1 MIRINTEDIRY
12 AEDILLP
19 KGSHFDVE
27 RIDFIKNLDTI
38 DLQAVPW
45 SGKTTALLAKL
56 LILERYMPF
65 DDWAWILVLSHTN
78 TAVDE
83 IKSKIWKYCPKLFT
97 YPNFIGTIQSFVDKF
112 LATPYYVHKYWKKP
126 YRIDNEI
133 YDEKIKAFLKSP
145 RLYKLG
151 FDNNL
156 FRKIQHIANN
166 DQKKIYN
173 FRLWF
178 DEDKKIILLN
188 SLNKEK
194 LQIKKPKWN
203 TKKENYNDYPQ
214 NEKDELYRRF
224 LLFKKHL
231 IENDKILHFDDA
243 YFLAELYLQKF
254 PQIKS
259 LLQKRFKLVFVDEM
273 QDMDIHQYVL
283 LEELFYEGDENPTK
297 YQRIWDVNQAI
308 HNNISSS
315 DSWECRENSLKL
327 SWSHRLTEEVAEIV
341 KYFGL
346 QYQEILGLRKGVNIK
361 PHIIVFEDPKK
372 VLPKFAELIK
382 NNRLSDEKHP
392 FCAIG
397 RTSKYKYTDKEKTI
411 LDKEKLCIKHYH
423 EDFEKDQQKPK
434 IDYDELRSYL
444 KYYEKSSNPLA
455 PIRKNILKIFVKIL
469 RKENIKDENNN
480 NYTTRKF
487 ISFLKERY
495 VDEYEELKLK
505 LFEWS
510 FSINKWEDV
519 YIEVK
524 NYIEWYKK
532 TIFPDIK
539 ISQDTKSFIVGKTSS
554 IQESTGWY
562 QKDCCVY
569 QEWGIKVQIGT
580 VHSVKWATHT
590 ATLYLESYYYSDG
603 GKSYESQRLVD
614 PIKGSSL
621 PSKIGSRVKQS
632 IKMAYVGF
640 SRPTHLL
647 CFAIHKDRLPKDLDK
662 NKWEIIELE

>member
-224 LLFKKHL
+224 LLL
-231 IENDKILHFDDA
+231 
-243 YFLAELYLQKF
+243 
-254 PQIKS
+254 
-259 LLQKRFKLVFVDEM
+259 
-273 QDMDIHQYVL
+273 
-283 LEELFYEGDENPTK
+283 
-297 YQRIWDVNQAI
+297 
-308 HNNISSS
+308 
-315 DSWECRENSLKL
+315 
-327 SWSHRLTEEVAEIV
+327 
-341 KYFGL
+341 
-346 QYQEILGLRKGVNIK
+346 
-361 PHIIVFEDPKK
+361 
-372 VLPKFAELIK
+372 
-382 NNRLSDEKHP
+382 
-392 FCAIG
+392 
-397 RTSKYKYTDKEKTI
+397 
-411 LDKEKLCIKHYH
+411 
-423 EDFEKDQQKPK
+423 
-434 IDYDELRSYL
+434 
-444 KYYEKSSNPLA
+444 
-455 PIRKNILKIFVKIL
+455 
-469 RKENIKDENNN
+469 
-480 NYTTRKF
+480 
-487 ISFLKERY
+487 
-495 VDEYEELKLK
+495 
-505 LFEWS
+505 
-510 FSINKWEDV
+510 
-519 YIEVK
+519 
-524 NYIEWYKK
+524 
-532 TIFPDIK
+532 
-539 ISQDTKSFIVGKTSS
+539 
-554 IQESTGWY
+554 
-562 QKDCCVY
+562 
-569 QEWGIKVQIGT
+569 
-580 VHSVKWATHT
+580 
-590 ATLYLESYYYSDG
+590 
-603 GKSYESQRLVD
+603 
-614 PIKGSSL
+614 
-621 PSKIGSRVKQS
+621 
-632 IKMAYVGF
+632 
-640 SRPTHLL
+640 
-647 CFAIHKDRLPKDLDK
+647 
-662 NKWEIIELE
+662 